1 MAENKKSFL
10 LYANIIHTVKK
21 LSKDHVAELFLTI
34 LEYVNDN
41 NPVVNDISVD
51 LVFEP
56 IKQQLK
62 IDLKKWD
69 EKIAK
74 YSSAGR
80 SGGLKSGEARRSNA
94 SKNEAKRSDASHG
107 EAIEA
112 VNDNVIVN
120 VNDNVNNDVIR
131 DHSQKIE
138 NEIQYTIEHCLTIAL
153 NDNRWVQANKATRND
168 LEAFNKKLEGR
179 GIYKKNPADYKT
191 HFHNWKAGG
200 MKDKDI
206 PEVSKVIA
214 NRDQKTKNFLNSIN

>member
-21 LSKDHVAELFLTI
+21 LSKDQVAELFLTI

-41 NPVVNDISVD
+41 NPVVNDIAVD

-74 YSSAGR
+74 YASAGR

-94 SKNEAKRSDASHG
+94 SKNEAKRSDASCG
-107 EAIEA
+107 EANEA

-131 DHSQKIE
+131 DHSPKIE
-138 NEIQYTIEHCLTIAL
+138 

-200 MKDKDI
+200 MKDL
-206 PEVSKVIA
+206 PMT
-214 NRDQKTKNFLNSIN
+214 TKLILS

>member
-21 LSKDHVAELFLTI
+21 LSKEQVADLFLTI

-41 NPVVNDISVD
+41 DPVVNDIAVD

-200 MKDKDI
+200 MKDL
-206 PEVSKVIA
+206 PMT
-214 NRDQKTKNFLNSIN
+214 TKLIFS

>member
-21 LSKDHVAELFLTI
+21 LSKEQVADLFLTI

-41 NPVVNDISVD
+41 NPVVNDIAVD

-94 SKNEAKRSDASHG
+94 SKIEAKRSDASTG
-107 EAIEA
+107 EANEA
-112 VNDNVIVN
+112 VIDNVIVN
-120 VNDNVNNDVIR
+120 VNDNVNNDVIK
-131 DHSQKIE
+131 DSFPKIE
-138 NEIQYTIEHCLTIAL
+138 NEIQYTIEHCLTVAL
-153 NDNRWVQANKATRND
+153 NDNRWVQANKATRSD

-179 GIYKKNPADYKT
+179 GIYQKNPADYKT

-214 NRDQKTKNFLNSIN
+214 NRDQKAKNFLNSIN